1 MSDICVITGGGSG
14 MGLETAKL
22 VGKEQSVILCGRT
35 VSKLENAI
43 AELKALGIDAEA
55 FPCDVSDKAS
65 VDALVKHATEKGT
78 VRTVIHSAGVAR
90 GNAEKVFLIDA
101 LGTVYVD
108 NAFGEVIADGGVILN
123 VSSMAGHMMPL
134 DKQPTQLYQLALTD
148 PEAFREAGV
157 KTIAALPAE
166 SATGTSYVIS
176 KRFVIWFTERKAVE
190 LGKRGVRVV
199 SISPG
204 TFETPMVTADTPE
217 GRKQAEGYGCMGAL
231 GRVGEPIEIARMMA
245 FMVSDQASYLTGT
258 DVLYDGGVIAAMA
271 VQAESQAQQ
280 Q

>member
-22 VGKEQSVILCGRT
+22 VGKKQSVILCGRT

-43 AELKALGIDAEA
+43 AELKSLGIDAEA
-55 FPCDVSDKAS
+55 FPCDVSDKDS
-65 VDALVKHATEKGT
+65 VDQLVKHATEKGT
-78 VRTVIHSAGVAR
+78 VRTVIHSAGIAR
-90 GNAEKVFLIDA
+90 GDAEKVFLIDA

-108 NAFGEVIADGGVILN
+108 DAFGEVIADGGVILN

-148 PEAFREAGV
+148 PEAFRASGIQ
-157 KTIAALPAE
+157 TIAALPAE

-176 KRFVIWFTERKAVE
+176 KRFVIWYTERKAVE

-271 VQAESQAQQ
+271 VQAEQQ